1 MPFRRTLL
9 ERLESPPAPQVRSL
23 PGSLEE
29 AVNSIRQHLQVML
42 NTRHGGSQTVPDYG
56 TSDLSDFYTGY
67 ESIDTLRR
75 EIQRSIER
83 YEPRL
88 ADVQVSFAPREDD
101 PHRIYFEIVASVVSE
116 DDEAPAVFRTVLEG
130 SGQVKVSRTG

>member
-9 ERLESPPAPQVRSL
+9 ERLEAPQAGVRAL

-29 AVNSIRQHLQVML
+29 VVGSVRHHLQVML
-42 NTRHGGSQTVPDYG
+42 NSRHGASHTAPDYG
-56 TSDLSDFYTGY
+56 TSDFSDFFAGY
-67 ESIDTLRR
+67 DSIDILRR
-75 EIQRSIER
+75 EIQRSIEK

-88 ADVQVSFAPREDD
+88 ADVHVTFAPREDD
-101 PHRIYFEIVASVVSE
+101 PYRIYFEIVASVVSE

-130 SGQVKVSRTG
+130 SGEVKVSG